1 MRMVN
6 SPLGG
11 RGKRAATGFW
21 VLVWLLANLGEMPGR
36 AAETVALR
44 YGLLQASI
52 PVADLQDYAAT
63 QRVTPALHHALR
75 FLSRADQALLR
86 ALLQAKLP
94 ADRVTLDRILN
105 SPIGIKFLTQ
115 ASSTLADGESAGVPA
130 LRAAAILGTED
141 GGLSPI
147 GFLQAYPLPT
157 VTLDL
162 PEALK
167 VIERESPKPPTD
179 GLADRAWWQTWVA
192 YQASDRRSPSVC
204 LLGDS
209 ISAGFALAGP
219 EDRLPANWANW
230 AIGGMSSVSLVA
242 QLQALVAAGVKC
254 QTAIIEIGTND
265 AWYTISDAAFQHNL
279 TTAIALTRQI
289 QAKKII
295 LLPAFYST
303 VAASQKPE
311 LAGPI
316 ARVEQVNQL
325 INIVNETQQASLK
338 SGETLTLRLDVMA
351 PLFEGQALKSALTLD
366 GVHLNV
372 AGLKLYRQGLLRL
385 IDVTN

>member
-1 MRMVN
+1 MVN
-6 SPLGG
+6 PTWSK
-11 RGKRAATGFW
+11 RGQRVATGFW
-21 VLVWLLANLGEMPGR
+21 VLGLLLANLEGRPGQ
-36 AAETVALR
+36 AAATVALR

-63 QRVTPALHHALR
+63 QRVSPALHNVLR
-75 FLSRADQALLR
+75 FLSREDQALLR

-94 ADRVTLDRILN
+94 TDRVTLDRILN

-167 VIERESPKPPTD
+167 VIKRESPKPPTD
-179 GLADRAWWQTWVA
+179 RLADRAWWQTWVA
-192 YQASDRRSPSVC
+192 YQSSERRAPSVC

-219 EDRLPANWANW
+219 ENRLPANWANW
-230 AIGGMSSVSLVA
+230 AIGGTSSVSLVA

-254 QTAIIEIGTND
+254 QTVIIAIGTND

-279 TTAIALTRQI
+279 TAAITLTRQI
-289 QAKKII
+289 QAKKVI

-303 VAASQKPE
+303 AAASQKPD
-311 LAGPI
+311 LAGSI
-316 ARVEQVNQL
+316 ARVEQINQL
-325 INIVNETQQASLK
+325 ITTVAEAQQASLK
-338 SGETLTLRLDVMA
+338 SGEALTLRRDIIT
-351 PLFEGQALKSALTLD
+351 PLFEGQALKSALTVD
-366 GVHLNV
+366 GVHLNA
-372 AGLKLYRQGLLRL
+372 AGLKLYRQGLLL
-385 IDVTN
+385 LDAIN